1 VSSRLSAHGL
11 AIDLPAG
18 WEGRIYRR
26 PGGDPILH
34 AASFPLPAADGD
46 FGSEATARMPLG
58 GSFLVLS
65 EYRAGQGL
73 EPGRGLFAAR
83 QMPLPL
89 ELAQF
94 HPRTLQ
100 VGRLGQVGL
109 QHFFS
114 AGRRPFCL
122 YAVMRPAA
130 GGRRATAAGT
140 GQLRDM
146 NGVLSTVT
154 FG

>member
-1 VSSRLSAHGL
+1 VRSRLSAHGL
-11 AIDLPAG
+11 AVDLPDG

-26 PGGDPILH
+26 RGGDPILH
-34 AASFPLPAADGD
+34 AANFPLPHDDGD

-65 EYRAGQGL
+65 EYRPGQGL
-73 EPGRGLFAAR
+73 EPGRGLFSSET
-83 QMPLPL
+83 MPLPL
-89 ELAQF
+89 ELGHF

-100 VGRLGQVGL
+100 VGRSGQAGI

-114 AGRRPFCL
+114 AGGRPFCL
-122 YAVMRPAA
+122 YAVVRPRP
-130 GGRRATAAGT
+130 GGRRAAAAGAEQV
-140 GQLRDM
+140 GAIND
-146 NGVLSTVT
+146 VLSTVA